1 MSPEQL
7 SVEVFLR
14 LDHFDLRAAFTAT
27 RHVTGIFGP
36 SGAGKTSLLQSIAG
50 LKRHAT
56 GRLALGDDVWLDST
70 RRVYVRPESRRIGYV
85 PQEGLLFPHHNV
97 RRNLLAGAAR
107 ARRSGNSLEQTFQ
120 TVCELLEITPL
131 LDRDVATLSG
141 GERQRVALGRA
152 ICSGPRLLLL
162 DEPLA
167 SLDVPLRRRVL
178 PFLRRV
184 VDQFQIPMLLVSH
197 DPMEVQ
203 ALCDELIVLSEG
215 EVVTKGEPPDVL
227 TDPRVF
233 PATLP
238 AGFENILP
246 CTVVQSSDQR
256 REVSLSPGNPSLRL
270 AVSGARSSPGRRM
283 WVVIPARDIILS
295 SAHPVGLSAPNI
307 LPGRVVSLQSVDELR
322 LITVSVADE
331 VRNVAVEVTPA
342 ACDELKLAQGSRVFL
357 IINTTSC
364 VLYDSDFASSAFAD
378 KIGA

>member
-7 SVEVFLR
+7 TVDVLLP
-14 LDHFDLRAAFTAT
+14 LDHFDVRAAFTAA

-50 LKRHAT
+50 LKRRAT
-56 GRLALGDDVWLDST
+56 GHVRLGEEVWLDSP
-70 RRVYVRPESRRIGYV
+70 RRIYVRPESRSIGYV
-85 PQEGLLFPHHNV
+85 PQEDLLFPHHNV
-97 RRNLLAGAAR
+97 RRNLLAGASR
-107 ARRSGNSLEQTFQ
+107 ARRSGNSLERTFQ

-167 SLDVPLRRRVL
+167 SLDLPLRRRVL

-203 ALCDELIVLSEG
+203 ALCDELIVLAKG
-215 EVVTKGEPPDVL
+215 EVVARGEPPDVL
-227 TDPRVF
+227 TDPRVL

-238 AGFENILP
+238 DGFENILP
-246 CTVVQSSDQR
+246 CTVAEVTEQTT
-256 REVSLSPGNPSLRL
+256 EVSLSPGNPSLRL
-270 AVSGARSSPGRRM
+270 AVSGARSSPGLRM
-283 WVVIPARDIILS
+283 WVGVPARDIILS
-295 SAHPVGLSAPNI
+295 AAHPVGLSAPNV
-307 LPGRVVSLQSVDELR
+307 LPGRVVSVQSVDDLR
-322 LITVSVADE
+322 LITVSVADD

-342 ACDELKLAQGSRVFL
+342 ACSDLKLASGSRVFL
-357 IINTTSC
+357 IINTASC
-364 VLYDSDFASSAFAD
+364 VLYDSDFTSTVFAD

>member
-7 SVEVFLR
+7 TVDVLLP
-14 LDHFDLRAAFTAT
+14 LDHFDVRAAFTAA

-50 LKRHAT
+50 LKRGAT
-56 GRLALGDDVWLDST
+56 GHVRLGEEVWLDSP
-70 RRVYVRPESRRIGYV
+70 RRIYVRPESRSIGYV
-85 PQEGLLFPHHNV
+85 PQEDLLFPHHNV
-97 RRNLLAGAAR
+97 RRNLLAGASR
-107 ARRSGNSLEQTFQ
+107 ARRSGNSLERTFQ

-167 SLDVPLRRRVL
+167 SLDLPLRRRVL

-203 ALCDELIVLSEG
+203 ALCDELIVLAKG
-215 EVVTKGEPPDVL
+215 EVVTRGEPPDVL

-238 AGFENILP
+238 DGFENILP
-246 CTVVQSSDQR
+246 CTVAEVAEQTT
-256 REVSLSPGNPSLRL
+256 EVSLSPGNPSLRL
-270 AVSGARSSPGRRM
+270 AVSGARSSPGLRM
-283 WVVIPARDIILS
+283 WVGVPARDIILS
-295 SAHPVGLSAPNI
+295 AAHPVGLSAPNV
-307 LPGRVVSLQSVDELR
+307 LPGRVVSVQSVDDLR
-322 LITVSVADE
+322 LITVSVADD

-342 ACDELKLAQGSRVFL
+342 ACSDLKLASGSRVFL
-357 IINTTSC
+357 IINTASC
-364 VLYDSDFASSAFAD
+364 VLYDSNFTSTAFAD

>member
-7 SVEVFLR
+7 TVDVLLP
-14 LDHFDLRAAFTAT
+14 LDHFDVRAAFTAA

-50 LKRHAT
+50 LKRRAT
-56 GRLALGDDVWLDST
+56 GHVRLGEEVWLDSP
-70 RRVYVRPESRRIGYV
+70 RRIYVRPESRSIGYV
-85 PQEGLLFPHHNV
+85 PQEDLLFPHHNV
-97 RRNLLAGAAR
+97 RRNLLAGASR
-107 ARRSGNSLEQTFQ
+107 ARRSGNSLERTFQ

-167 SLDVPLRRRVL
+167 SLDLPLRRRVL

-203 ALCDELIVLSEG
+203 ALCDELIVLAKG
-215 EVVTKGEPPDVL
+215 EVVARGEPPDVL

-238 AGFENILP
+238 DGFENILP
-246 CTVVQSSDQR
+246 CTVAEVAEQTT
-256 REVSLSPGNPSLRL
+256 EVSLSPGNPSLRL
-270 AVSGARSSPGRRM
+270 AVSGARSSPGLRM
-283 WVVIPARDIILS
+283 WVGVPARDIILS
-295 SAHPVGLSAPNI
+295 AAHPVGLSAPNV
-307 LPGRVVSLQSVDELR
+307 LPGRVVSVQSVDDLR
-322 LITVSVADE
+322 LITVSVADD
-331 VRNVAVEVTPA
+331 VRNVAVEVMPA
-342 ACDELKLAQGSRVFL
+342 ACSDLKLASGSRVFL
-357 IINTTSC
+357 IINTASC
-364 VLYDSDFASSAFAD
+364 VLYDSDFTSTAFAD

>member
-1 MSPEQL
+1 MSPEPL

-14 LDHFDLRAAFTAT
+14 LDEFDLRAAFTAT

-50 LKRHAT
+50 LKRRAT
-56 GRLALGDDVWLDST
+56 GHVRLGEEVWLDSP

-97 RRNLLAGAAR
+97 RRNLLAGSSR
-107 ARRSGNSLEQTFQ
+107 ARRSGNSHERTFR

-131 LDRDVATLSG
+131 LERDVATLSG

-203 ALCDELIVLSEG
+203 ALCDELIVLSKG
-215 EVVTKGEPPDVL
+215 EVVAQGEPPDVL

-238 AGFENILP
+238 GGFENILP
-246 CTVVQSSDQR
+246 CTVAEASDQTTQ
-256 REVSLSPGNPSLRL
+256 VTLSPGDPSLRL
-270 AVSGARSSPGRRM
+270 AVSGARSSPGLRM
-283 WVVIPARDIILS
+283 WVGLPARDIILS
-295 SAHPVGLSAPNI
+295 AARPVGLSAPNV
-307 LPGRVVSLQSVDELR
+307 LPGRVVRVQFVNDVR
-322 LITVSVADE
+322 LVTVSIGEA

-342 ACDELKLAQGSRVFL
+342 ACDELHLASGSCVFL
-357 IINTTSC
+357 IINTASC
-364 VLYDSDFASSAFAD
+364 VLYDSDFTSTAFSD